1 MQYKILRNEKYVNIQ
16 NSIFI
21 LAGYLSG
28 NEHRV
33 LFFDDVLMQV
43 PLLFRTLIL
52 SAILVPL
59 MTYVIMPIYTGLFK
73 KWLEKQ

>member
-1 MQYKILRNEKYVNIQ
+1 MKNILTHKTAFLSWLAIYPVMNIV
-16 NSIFI
+16 S
-21 LAGYLSG
+21 Y
-28 NEHRV
+28 
-33 LFFDDVLMQV
+33 FFDDVLMQV

-59 MTYVIMPIYTGLFK
+59 MTYVIMPLYTALFK

>member
-1 MQYKILRNEKYVNIQ
+1 MKNTLTHKTAFLSWLAIYPVMNIV
-16 NSIFI
+16 S
-21 LAGYLSG
+21 Y
-28 NEHRV
+28 
-33 LFFDDVLMQV
+33 FFDDVLMQV

-59 MTYVIMPIYTGLFK
+59 MTYVIMPLYTGLFK

>member
-1 MQYKILRNEKYVNIQ
+1 MKNTLTHKTAFLSWLAIYPVMNIV
-16 NSIFI
+16 S
-21 LAGYLSG
+21 Y
-28 NEHRV
+28 
-33 LFFDDVLMQV
+33 FFDDVLMQV

-59 MTYVIMPIYTGLFK
+59 MTYLIMPLYTGLFK

>member
-1 MQYKILRNEKYVNIQ
+1 MKNTLTYKTAFLSWLAIYPVMNIV
-16 NSIFI
+16 S
-21 LAGYLSG
+21 Y
-28 NEHRV
+28 
-33 LFFDDVLMQV
+33 FFDDVLMQV